1 MTFSA
6 LQRPASLVEEVC
18 RKLAHTARRRVS
30 SGDRK
35 LPPERELARQFK
47 VSRTVV
53 REATKRLELQGLL
66 EVKHGIGIEIVDRLH
81 APLSGSLALLL
92 PNEKDR
98 LRKLIEVRL
107 IIEPELARLAAER
120 ATDADILLLRAHQ
133 KRLAQATEPGEAIL
147 ADMEF
152 HCAIARASRNEVAML
167 VLHSLSDL
175 LKNSL
180 TLGYGRVTPKTA
192 VTQHAAILEAIAA
205 RDAETAAK
213 AMLEHLITAQR
224 DLGLDPAAAKRRV
237 RAATKAA

>member
-1 MTFSA
+1 MTFPA

-18 RKLAHTARRRVS
+18 RKLAHTARQRATSGNRR
-30 SGDRK
+30 
-35 LPPERELARQFK
+35 LPPERKLAEMLG

-66 EVKHGIGIEIVDRLH
+66 EVRHGIGIQFVDRLH

-92 PNEKDR
+92 PKGKDR

-120 ATDADILLLRAHQ
+120 ATDADILLLRSHHQ
-133 KRLAQATEPGEAIL
+133 RLAEAVGSEEAIL

-152 HCAIARASRNEVAML
+152 HRAIARASCNEVAML

-175 LKNSL
+175 LQDSL
-180 TLGYGRVTPKTA
+180 TQGYDRVTPKTA
-192 VTQHAAILEAIAA
+192 VAQHAEILEAIAA
-205 RDAETAAK
+205 RNPEAAAK
-213 AMLEHLITAQR
+213 TMLKHLITARR
-224 DLGLDPAAAKRRV
+224 DLGLDPISKKPRPAARTA
-237 RAATKAA
+237 